1 MSPRGPWIAFAW
13 LLVTLNASA
22 QAPAAPPQ
30 PAARGATAV
39 QGFWFAIDQLGLIF
53 KAVGNLSG
61 GVDQGHIWRVDL
73 ATGTGD
79 PHRLGSNDGLAW
91 PVLSPDGATVFALR
105 DGQLVRLAS
114 DGGLT
119 AVGKETQWRKLI
131 GVDPQNNVLGFIAGK
146 PRPHP
151 ALMSSGGEL
160 HLLPQ
165 PETDS
170 ERERVSLLLQENR
183 AYKDGRQLLV
193 KRSTRGGRGLDVF
206 LKADDVTKALSD
218 CADDLCGQPSLSPDG
233 RSVLYVR
240 APAQ

>member
-1 MSPRGPWIAFAW
+1 MRLRRPWIALGWQLAA
-13 LLVTLNASA
+13 LSALA
-22 QAPAAPPQ
+22 QAPVEPPQ
-30 PAARGATAV
+30 PAAHSAPAV

-61 GVDQGHIWRVDL
+61 GVDRGQIWRVDL
-73 ATGTGD
+73 ASGD
-79 PHRLGSNDGLAW
+79 QHRIGGNDALAW
-91 PVLSPDGATVFALR
+91 PVSGPDGATVFALR

-170 ERERVSLLLQENR
+170 DRERVSLLLQENR

-206 LKADDVTKALSD
+206 LKTDDTAKALSD
-218 CADDLCGQPSLSPDG
+218 CGDDLCGQPSLSLDG